1 MLKYPPWQTLTKDNQ
16 GNIVASS
23 GLIFEVMDQ
32 ISRKLNFSYSVREP
46 ADGLWGAQVML
57 MMMIMM
63 MMMMMMMGFRWAADG
78 TG

>member
-1 MLKYPPWQTLTKDNQ
+1 M
-16 GNIVASS
+16 ASS

-57 MMMIMM
+57 MMMMM
-63 MMMMMMMGFRWAADG
+63 MMIMMLMWGAGGRQMERDDQ
-78 TG
+78 TGDR

>member
-1 MLKYPPWQTLTKDNQ
+1 M
-16 GNIVASS
+16 ASS

-57 MMMIMM
+57 MMMMM
-63 MMMMMMMGFRWAADG
+63 MMMIMMLMWGAGGRQMERDDQ
-78 TG
+78 TGDR

>member
-1 MLKYPPWQTLTKDNQ
+1 MLKYPPWQTLKKDNQ

-32 ISRKLNFSYSVREP
+32 ISRKLNFSYPVREP
-46 ADGLWGAQVML
+46 ADGLWGAQVMYMM

-63 MMMMMMMGFRWAADG
+63 MMMGR
-78 TG
+78 T